1 MSPSR
6 RVAKA
11 PLLSIH
17 NPRLPI
23 LCLLLS
29 WLTAVTGL
37 ALGVFTAPHWFGRS
51 GSVIVLFALIGEF
64 SLMRGELHRL
74 YLRLAGSADGLIH
87 GADFTPSR
95 WHNKKS
101 VLLHLTIVAGTL
113 IWGFGDLLLAI

>member
-1 MSPSR
+1 M
-6 RVAKA
+6 KT

-17 NPRLPI
+17 SPRLPI
-23 LCLLLS
+23 LCLLLA
-29 WLTAVTGL
+29 WTAGTVGL
-37 ALGVFTAPHWFGRS
+37 LFGLLVAPHWLGRS

-74 YLRLAGSADGLIH
+74 YLRLAGGNDGMAR

-113 IWGFGDLLLAI
+113 IWGFGDLLFETPIARNY